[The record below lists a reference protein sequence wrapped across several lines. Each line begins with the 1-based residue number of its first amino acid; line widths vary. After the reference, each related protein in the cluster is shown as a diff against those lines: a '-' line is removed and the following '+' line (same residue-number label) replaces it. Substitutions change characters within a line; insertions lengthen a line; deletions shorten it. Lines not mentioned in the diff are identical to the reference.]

1 MPTRSFST
9 YSTAL
14 TLAALLALS
23 ACTNTATA
31 PAPAESVARPAPSTP
46 PARANPAPAPDA
58 RECPD
63 ADFALF
69 LQRFENSVDVQR
81 ASASDPLTME
91 RVDADA
97 EPEPARVSRQVPL
110 AQVPFP
116 VMRTA
121 MQRTAEGLQETI
133 EEHGPNEREVKHAMP
148 DSGVQVRF
156 LFRAEPCWTLVRV
169 SDDTV

>member
-1 MPTRSFST
+1 MPTRSLS
-9 YSTAL
+9 SRSAAIA
-14 TLAALLALS
+14 LAALLALS

-46 PARANPAPAPDA
+46 PTKANPAPDA

-81 ASASDPLTME
+81 ASTADPLTME
-91 RVDADA
+91 RIDADA

-110 AQVPFP
+110 AQAPFP